1 MSTSTNGRKTKDLG
15 DGTEVPNE
23 ITSSDVIILIYF
35 INFCRFFKKNKKIRG
50 KTLICCL
57 DQI

>member
-23 ITSSDVIILIYF
+23 ITSSDV
-35 INFCRFFKKNKKIRG
+35 FFY
-50 KTLICCL
+50 LFY
-57 DQI
+57 

>member
-35 INFCRFFKKNKKIRG
+35 INFCRFFKKN
-50 KTLICCL
+50 
-57 DQI
+57 